1 MKTRLRTKLSLRI
14 SAIILITS
22 AGAGWYT
29 YSRSVRE
36 YEDITA
42 RIIGNTS
49 NLVDERMD
57 ALLNSAQSSSR
68 LLASLVKPTNIDA
81 QKAPGTNQVDLGSRL
96 PQTVLERTKPAMV
109 DMMGLYDL
117 FGSVSITAER
127 TGSTVRVLRVNDGSL
142 LIQNRLNGVVREQRP
157 FGSGF
162 VDGETYTDK
171 IDARKTDYYQRCK
184 ASREPVW
191 TTGTEVRPQ
200 KGVVQ
205 PATTIASPI
214 IAPNGDFVGVATVD
228 ITLEDLSRFLQTIR
242 VSDRGVAFLA
252 SLEGERPEIIAYPDA
267 SRLLVSSGG
276 SRRLVGAE
284 SLGNPALTKFLT
296 RLQPNDGMPAGQ
308 LHRESFVRS
317 GEQWQGSWM
326 LMDGTAK
333 PRWATC
339 VLIPSSDFTAGVRE
353 TAAFVLI
360 GTAIA
365 LGLGIVMTLF
375 VAQRISRPLGELV
388 RETRRIQ
395 EMDFAER
402 PLPKT
407 DVYEVEDLSTSI
419 EQVKRGLRS
428 FERLVPSEYARYLIK
443 SGQEARLGGSKQH
456 LSVLFADLVGFTAL
470 SESIAPEE
478 LSDILEEYLNVLS
491 GEVVKTHGTIDKYNG
506 DDVMAFWGAPV
517 AMTNHAF
524 SACQS
529 AMAMRATLEKLYPE
543 WRERGIPR
551 LRVSCGIAT
560 GDVIVGNVGSR
571 DRMNY
576 TVIGDSVNLASRLQ
590 GLNRLYGTE
599 LLIAD
604 STQVEVQSEI
614 LTRLVDWVIPAG
626 KEHSVAVYELIG
638 LRTEASAAD
647 FVLARDYEAAMEKYR
662 ARNWEGAVAG
672 FAAILDMLP
681 NDGPS
686 RTLLERCREFLAT
699 PPGQDWQGA
708 HRVGFK

>member
-14 SAIILITS
+14 SVIILITS

-42 RIIGNTS
+42 RIINNTS
-49 NLVDERMD
+49 SLVDERMD

-68 LLASLVKPTNIDA
+68 LLAALVKPTTGGDD
-81 QKAPGTNQVDLGSRL
+81 TDRL
-96 PQTVLERTKPAMV
+96 PVTTLERTKPALI
-109 DMMGLYDL
+109 DMMSLYDL
-117 FGSVSITAER
+117 FGSVSITADR
-127 TGSTVRVLRVNDGSL
+127 TGSTLRVLRMNDGSL
-142 LIQNRLNGVVREQRP
+142 VIQNRANGSVLEQRP
-157 FGSGF
+157 FGSGYADRPRYRDDF
-162 VDGETYTDK
+162 DPRETE
-171 IDARKTDYYQRCK
+171 YYKLCK

-191 TTGTEVRPQ
+191 TTKTEIRPSP
-200 KGVVQ
+200 GVQQ
-205 PATTIASPI
+205 PATTIACPI
-214 IAPNGDFVGVATVD
+214 IAQNGEFVGVSTVD

-242 VSDRGVAFLA
+242 VSDRGVAFLVDVEA
-252 SLEGERPEIIAYPDA
+252 APKVIAYPDA
-267 SRLLVSSGG
+267 SRFLVSSGG
-276 SRRLVGAE
+276 VQSLVGPE
-284 SLGNPALTKFLT
+284 NL
-296 RLQPNDGMPAGQ
+296 GMPALPTFLGRFRPSRNVMAGQ
-308 LHRESFVRS
+308 IVRETFDRS

-326 LMDGTAK
+326 LMEGAGRPK
-333 PRWATC
+333 WATC

-375 VAQRISRPLGELV
+375 VAQRISRPLGQLV

-402 PLPKT
+402 PLPAT
-407 DVYEVEDLSTSI
+407 DVIEIGELSGSI

-443 SGQEARLGGSKQH
+443 SGQEARLGGTKQR
-456 LSVLFADLVGFTAL
+456 LTTSFSDLVGFTAL
-470 SESIAPEE
+470 SESISPEE
-478 LSDILEEYLNVLS
+478 LGRILEEYLNVLS

-517 AMTNHAF
+517 PMTNHALA
-524 SACQS
+524 ACQS
-529 AMAMRATLEKLYPE
+529 ALGMRATLDRLYPE
-543 WRERGIPR
+543 WAERGIPR
-551 LRVSCGIAT
+551 LRVSCGIVT
-560 GDVIVGNVGSR
+560 GEVIVGNVGSR

-599 LLIAD
+599 LLIGET
-604 STQVEVQSEI
+604 TQAEVQGDI

-638 LRTEASAAD
+638 PRTEASGAQFELVKD
-647 FVLARDYEAAMEKYR
+647 FEKAMESYR
-662 ARNWEGAVAG
+662 LRRWDEAIAG
-672 FAAILDMLP
+672 FMAILEKYP
-681 NDGPS
+681 HDGPS
-686 RTLLERCREFLAT
+686 LTLTERCRRFKDA
-699 PPGQDWQGA
+699 PPGPDWVGA